1 MPRIGSASP
10 TMGVVGFE
18 KLFLM
23 PTSTGASF
31 Q

>member
-10 TMGVVGFE
+10 TMGVTAFPG
-18 KLFLM
+18 LRSM

-31 Q
+31 K